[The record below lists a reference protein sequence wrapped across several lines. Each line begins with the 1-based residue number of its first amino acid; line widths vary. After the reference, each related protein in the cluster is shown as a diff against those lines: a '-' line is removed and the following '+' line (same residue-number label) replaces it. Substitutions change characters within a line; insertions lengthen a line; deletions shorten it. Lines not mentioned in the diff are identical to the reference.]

1 MKNSQFKTSVFVF
14 DLFIQG
20 KLRFFFGTKNAKG
33 LSPAE
38 RHTATGGELY
48 KDSSSVTDS
57 VTQYKERNKMK
68 KNTKGFTL
76 IELLVVIA
84 IIGILASMLLP
95 TLAKAKTKANRL
107 KCSGNL
113 GSIAKAYQ
121 AYSSAYDGQ
130 TPHLDADNVQVD
142 GKGNYSAKGYGDDDR
157 ILQTVGWYHGYELR
171 DSLVTFA
178 ILSSPLDPK
187 VIAEQRKFGKK
198 SFAEYKGA
206 NNLGRNELNGRR
218 QSYAI
223 HFGGDTAVDAT
234 VIASTRNIKSETND
248 NDRKEYYDV
257 KGPDFHKSTWRFPAR
272 NTGFG
277 SSKNWFSHAVYDTT
291 GGNLGTVGFYGPGV
305 KNNSL
310 TGFKSDEA
318 NWVTSGGS
326 TKQGTASDFNAQLI
340 AADKVQGEGMAT
352 STGLAIL
359 VARPDQ
365 R

>member
-1 MKNSQFKTSVFVF
+1 
-14 DLFIQG
+14 
-20 KLRFFFGTKNAKG
+20 
-33 LSPAE
+33 
-38 RHTATGGELY
+38 
-48 KDSSSVTDS
+48 
-57 VTQYKERNKMK
+57 MK
-68 KNTKGFTL
+68 KSTKGFTL

-121 AYSSAYDGQ
+121 SYSTAYDGQ
-130 TPHLDADNVQVD
+130 TPHLDADNVQVN

-248 NDRKEYYDV
+248 NDRKDYYDV

-310 TGFKSDEA
+310 TGFQSDEA

-326 TKQGTASDFNAQLI
+326 TKQGTASDFNAQL
-340 AADKVQGEGMAT
+340 AEADKVQGEGMAT

>member
-1 MKNSQFKTSVFVF
+1 
-14 DLFIQG
+14 
-20 KLRFFFGTKNAKG
+20 
-33 LSPAE
+33 
-38 RHTATGGELY
+38 
-48 KDSSSVTDS
+48 
-57 VTQYKERNKMK
+57 MK

-113 GSIAKAYQ
+113 GSVAKAYQ
-121 AYSSAYDGQ
+121 SYSTTYEGQ
-130 TPHLDADNVQVD
+130 TPHLDADNVNQ
-142 GKGNYSAKGYGDDDR
+142 GSYKAKGYGDDDR

-171 DSLVTFA
+171 DSLGTLA

-187 VIAEQRKFGKK
+187 VIAEQRKFAKK
-198 SFAEYKGA
+198 SFAEYNGK

-223 HFGGDTAVDAT
+223 HFGGDMAVDAT
-234 VIASTRNIKSETND
+234 VIASTRNIKSETTG
-248 NDRKEYYDV
+248 NDRKDYYDA
-257 KGPDFHKSTWRFPAR
+257 KGPDNHKSNWRFPAR

-277 SSKNWFSHAVYDTT
+277 SSKKWWSHATYDTT

-305 KNNSL
+305 KNNSM
-310 TGFKSDEA
+310 TGFQSDEG

-326 TKQGTASDFNAQLI
+326 TKQGTASDFNAQLAE
-340 AADKVQGEGMAT
+340 AAKVANEGM
-352 STGLAIL
+352 SVSEGLSIL
-359 VARPDQ
+359 VGRPNQ
-365 R
+365 Q

>member
-1 MKNSQFKTSVFVF
+1 
-14 DLFIQG
+14 
-20 KLRFFFGTKNAKG
+20 
-33 LSPAE
+33 
-38 RHTATGGELY
+38 
-48 KDSSSVTDS
+48 
-57 VTQYKERNKMK
+57 MK

-121 AYSSAYDGQ
+121 AYSSAYEGQ
-130 TPHLDADNVQVD
+130 TPHLDADNVQVN

-187 VIAEQRKFGKK
+187 VIAEQRKFAKK
-198 SFAEYKGA
+198 SFAEYNGA

-234 VIASTRNIKSETND
+234 VIASTRNIKSETTG
-248 NDRKEYYDV
+248 NDRKNYYQA
-257 KGPDFHKSTWRFPAR
+257 KGGNNNKNNWRFAPR
-272 NTGFG
+272 TTGF
-277 SSKNWFSHAVYDTT
+277 STNVNWWNHATYDTDGT
-291 GGNLGTVGFYGPGV
+291 NLGTTGFYGPGV
-305 KNNSL
+305 KEYSM
-310 TGFKSDEA
+310 TGFQSDEA

-326 TKQGTASDFNAQLI
+326 TKQGTASDFNAQLAE
-340 AADKVQGEGMAT
+340 AAKGASEGM
-352 STGLAIL
+352 SVSEGLAIL
-359 VARPDQ
+359 VGRPSQ
-365 R
+365 K

>member
-121 AYSSAYDGQ
+121 AYSTAYEGQ
-130 TPHLDADNVQVD
+130 TPHLDADNVNQ
-142 GKGNYSAKGYGDDDR
+142 GSYKAKGYGDDDR

-223 HFGGDTAVDAT
+223 HFGGDMAVDAT
-234 VIASTRNIKSETND
+234 VIASTRNIKSETSG
-248 NDRKEYYDV
+248 NDRKAYYAA
-257 KGPDFHKSTWRFPAR
+257 KGPDNKQNDWAFPAR
-272 NTGFG
+272 KTGFNSG
-277 SSKNWFSHAVYDTT
+277 KNWWSHATYDTT

-310 TGFKSDEA
+310 TGFQSDEA

-326 TKQGTASDFNAQLI
+326 TKQGTASDFNAQL
-340 AADKVQGEGMAT
+340 AEADKVQSEGMAT

>member
-1 MKNSQFKTSVFVF
+1 
-14 DLFIQG
+14 
-20 KLRFFFGTKNAKG
+20 
-33 LSPAE
+33 
-38 RHTATGGELY
+38 
-48 KDSSSVTDS
+48 
-57 VTQYKERNKMK
+57 MK

-121 AYSSAYDGQ
+121 AYSATYEGQ
-130 TPHLDADNVQVD
+130 TPHLDADNVNE
-142 GKGNYSAKGYGDDDR
+142 GSYKAKGYGNDDR
-157 ILQTVGWYHGYELR
+157 ILQTVGWMHGYEMR
-171 DSLVTFA
+171 QSLMQLA

-187 VIAEQRKFGKK
+187 VVAEQRKYGTK
-198 SFAEYKGA
+198 SFAEYKGR
-206 NNLGRNELNGRR
+206 NNLGSVQLTGRR
-218 QSYAI
+218 QSYAV

-248 NDRKEYYDV
+248 NDRKDYYDV

-277 SSKNWFSHAVYDTT
+277 SSKRWWSHAVYDTT

-310 TGFKSDEA
+310 TGFQSDEA